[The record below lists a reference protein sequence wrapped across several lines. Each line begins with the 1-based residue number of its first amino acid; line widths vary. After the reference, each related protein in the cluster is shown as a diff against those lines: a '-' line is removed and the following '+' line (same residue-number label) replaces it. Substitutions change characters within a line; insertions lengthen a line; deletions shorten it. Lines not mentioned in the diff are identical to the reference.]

1 MSSSSNMAD
10 GKYIHY
16 QTWNQEHPVALRF
29 RFTEI
34 AMTKENLEE
43 LKKEI
48 TEALKHIK

>member
-1 MSSSSNMAD
+1 MED

-43 LKKEI
+43 LKREI
-48 TEALKHIK
+48 EEALGFIK

>member
-1 MSSSSNMAD
+1 MKD
-10 GKYIHY
+10 GEYIHY

-34 AMTKENLEE
+34 AMTKQDLED

-48 TEALKHIK
+48 EKALEYLR

>member
-1 MSSSSNMAD
+1 MKD

-16 QTWNQEHPVALRF
+16 QTWNTEHPVALRF

-34 AMTKENLEE
+34 GFTVEGLKA

-48 TEALKHIK
+48 ENALKEIESL